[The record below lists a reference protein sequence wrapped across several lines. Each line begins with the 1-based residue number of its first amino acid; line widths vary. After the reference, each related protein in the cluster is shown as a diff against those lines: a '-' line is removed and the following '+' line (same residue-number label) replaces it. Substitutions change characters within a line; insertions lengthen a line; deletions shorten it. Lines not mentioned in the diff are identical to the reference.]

1 MKGWVFSELNWTLG
15 RNWAKRTL
23 LLILAGA
30 VISFFSFWFFSK
42 LHFRLFWSPLQQTYY
57 DTYKRSATDSPDELL
72 VFRILLVDLPA
83 STGGTQSFFATDRDV
98 KLLDNGRFELTKE
111 GRHKGLRSVRWTTY
125 PRVNAAE
132 LYWHLRDYIYDGKSP
147 SDLFRIPRY
156 ATYLL
161 FLCIV
166 AVGIYLDRADV
177 IRRRQGERIRGPE
190 LLTIANFNK
199 VRRGDGIGIRA
210 STPQQAIIRVRRQDE
225 CLHFLIMGDTG
236 TGKSVLIGQ
245 FLDQLRERGDAAIV
259 YDPAREFIVRHF
271 DSKHGDV
278 LLNPLDRRSPY
289 WNPSSELTHPSEA
302 LAIAKSLFPDKE
314 LENRFFTESS
324 RKIFAY
330 LLTFQP
336 SAKQLIDW
344 MSNPDEID
352 ARLSGTALAPLV
364 DKTAAPQRSA
374 VLSTLNLVSDA
385 LKLLPSLDETTAEWS
400 AVGWARERKG
410 WIFISS
416 TPETREALL
425 PLISMWLDM
434 LILRLMSADQ
444 KWARERPVWVVADE
458 VASLQRLP
466 QLATALTESRK
477 PNVRILLGFQGRS
490 QLESRYGLEAEVM
503 LSQPATKIFLRTSE
517 PRAAKWISDSIG
529 DVTVERMREGVTA
542 SVNDSRDSAN
552 YSMNR
557 STEPLISP
565 AQITGLPSLAGYIKS
580 ENYVLKFHFRPDPR
594 PERAQG
600 FVPRPAKL
608 VVPKVQTLSGAL
620 PPGTQP
626 PPISKGEQQQAILT
640 DPVAP
645 AKTPEIK
652 IWE

>member
-15 RNWAKRTL
+15 RNWAKRTV
-23 LLILAGA
+23 LLILGTT
-30 VISFFSFWFFSK
+30 VLSFLCYWLLST
-42 LHFRLFWSPLQQTYY
+42 LHLRLFWSPLQQVYY
-57 DTYKRSATDSPDELL
+57 DAYKQSATDSPNELI
-72 VFRILLVDLPA
+72 VFRILLVDFPA
-83 STGGTQSFFATDRDV
+83 STGGTASFFATDRDV
-98 KLLDNGRFELTKE
+98 KLVDGGRFALTDE
-111 GRHKGLRSVRWTTY
+111 GHRKGLTAARWATY

-132 LYWHLRDYIYDGKSP
+132 LYWHLRDHIYDGKSP
-147 SDLFRIPRY
+147 SELFRIPRY
-156 ATYLL
+156 ATYLV
-161 FLCIV
+161 FVCIV

-177 IRRRQGERIRGPE
+177 IRRRRGEHIRGPE
-190 LLTIANFNK
+190 ILTIGDFNK
-199 VRRGDGIGIRA
+199 ARRGDGIGIRPSA
-210 STPQQAIIRVRRQDE
+210 PQQEIIRVRRRDE

-236 TGKSVLIGQ
+236 TGKSVLIAQ
-245 FLDQLRERGDAAIV
+245 FLDQLRERGDAVIV

-271 DSKHGDV
+271 DDKRGDV

-289 WNPSSELTHPSEA
+289 WNPSSELAHPSEA
-302 LAIAKSLFPDKE
+302 LTIAKSLFPDKE

-330 LLTFQP
+330 LLTFRP

-352 ARLSGTALAPLV
+352 TRLAGTALAPLI

-385 LKLLPSLDETTAEWS
+385 LKLLPSHDETTTEWS
-400 AVGWARERKG
+400 AAGWARERSG

-416 TPETREALL
+416 TPETRESLL

-444 KWARERPVWVVADE
+444 KWAHERPVWVVADE
-458 VASLQRLP
+458 VASLQKLP

-503 LSQPATKIFLRTSE
+503 LSQPATKVFLRTSE

-542 SVNDSRDSAN
+542 AVNDWRDSAN

-565 AQITGLPSLAGYIKS
+565 AQITGLPSLTGYLKS
-580 ENYVLKFHFRPDPR
+580 ENHVVKFQFTPDPR
-594 PERAQG
+594 PEKARG
-600 FVPRPAKL
+600 FLPRPLKA
-608 VVPKVQTLSGAL
+608 VVPTIQAL
-620 PPGTQP
+620 PPAEKPGKQTTP
-626 PPISKGEQQQAILT
+626 VSKSEQQALL
-640 DPVAP
+640 PEALP
-645 AKTPEIK
+645 GKTAEMK

>member
-1 MKGWVFSELNWTLG
+1 
-15 RNWAKRTL
+15 
-23 LLILAGA
+23 
-30 VISFFSFWFFSK
+30 
-42 LHFRLFWSPLQQTYY
+42 
-57 DTYKRSATDSPDELL
+57 
-72 VFRILLVDLPA
+72 
-83 STGGTQSFFATDRDV
+83 
-98 KLLDNGRFELTKE
+98 
-111 GRHKGLRSVRWTTY
+111 
-125 PRVNAAE
+125 VNASQ
-132 LYWHLRDYIYDGKSP
+132 LYWHLRDHVYGDKSP
-147 SDLFRIPRY
+147 SDLFQTPRY
-156 ATYLL
+156 AAYLV

-177 IRRRQGERIRGPE
+177 IRRRRGEHIRGPE
-190 LLTIANFNK
+190 ILTITDFNR
-199 VRRGDGIGIRA
+199 VRQGDGIGVKA
-210 STPQQAIIRVRRQDE
+210 TSSQPEVIRVRRQDE

-236 TGKSVLIGQ
+236 TGKSVLIAQ
-245 FLDQLRERGDAAIV
+245 FLDQLRERGDAVIV

-271 DSKHGDV
+271 DAKRGDV
-278 LLNPLDRRSPY
+278 LLNPLDSRSPY

-302 LAIAKSLFPDKE
+302 LTIAKSLFPDKE

-330 LLTFQP
+330 LLTFRP
-336 SAKQLIDW
+336 SAKQLIEW
-344 MSNPDEID
+344 MSNPEEID
-352 ARLSGTALAPLV
+352 ARLAGTALAPLI

-385 LKLLPSLDETTAEWS
+385 LKLLPSQDETTAEWS

-410 WIFISS
+410 WIFVSS

-444 KWARERPVWVVADE
+444 KRAHERPVWVVADE
-458 VASLQRLP
+458 VASLQKLP

-542 SVNDSRDSAN
+542 AVNDWRDSAN

-565 AQITGLPSLAGYIKS
+565 AQITGLPSLVGYLKS
-580 ENYVLKFHFRPDPR
+580 ENHVVKFQFRPDPR
-594 PERAQG
+594 PEKARG
-600 FVPRPAKL
+600 FAPRPLKFA
-608 VVPKVQTLSGAL
+608 VPTIQTSASAEK
-620 PPGTQP
+620 PKTP
-626 PPISKGEQQQAILT
+626 PPISKGEQQAIL
-640 DPVAP
+640 
-645 AKTPEIK
+645 PESQIGRTNEMK

>member
-23 LLILAGA
+23 LLILSGA
-30 VISFFSFWFFSK
+30 VISFFSFWLFST
-42 LHFRLFWSPLQQTYY
+42 LHFRLFWSPLQQAYY
-57 DTYKRSATDSPDELL
+57 DAYKRSATDSPDELL
-72 VFRILLVDLPA
+72 VFRILLVDLPV
-83 STGGTQSFFATDRDV
+83 STGGIQSFFATDRDV
-98 KLLDNGRFELTKE
+98 KPVDDGRFELTEE
-111 GRHKGLRSVRWTTY
+111 GRRKGLRTVHWMTY

-132 LYWHLRDYIYDGKSP
+132 LYWHLRDHIHDGKSP

-156 ATYLL
+156 ATYLV

-166 AVGIYLDRADV
+166 GVGIYLDRADV

-190 LLTIANFNK
+190 ILTIAGFNK
-199 VRRGDGIGIRA
+199 VRCGDGIGIKA
-210 STPQQAIIRVRRQDE
+210 SAPQQEILRVRRQDE

-236 TGKSVLIGQ
+236 TGKSVLIAQ
-245 FLDQLRERGDAAIV
+245 FLDQLRDRGDATIV
-259 YDPAREFIVRHF
+259 YDPAREFILRHF
-271 DSKHGDV
+271 DSKRGDV

-302 LAIAKSLFPDKE
+302 LTIAKSLFPDKE

-330 LLTFQP
+330 LLTFRP
-336 SAKQLIDW
+336 SAGQLIDW

-352 ARLSGTALAPLV
+352 ARLAGTALAPLV

-444 KWARERPVWVVADE
+444 KWAHERPVWVVADE

-542 SVNDSRDSAN
+542 AVNDSRDSAN

-580 ENYVLKFHFRPDPR
+580 ENHVVKFQFRPDPR
-594 PERAQG
+594 PEKARG

-608 VVPKVQTLSGAL
+608 VVPKVQTPPPAL

-626 PPISKGEQQQAILT
+626 PPILKGGQQQAILT
-640 DPVAP
+640 EPATP
-645 AKTPEIK
+645 AKTSEMK

>member
-23 LLILAGA
+23 LLTFGATIL
-30 VISFFSFWFFSK
+30 SFLGFWLSSTV
-42 LHFRLFWSPLQQTYY
+42 HFRLFWTPLQQAYY
-57 DTYKRSATDSPDELL
+57 DAYKRSATGSSDVL

-83 STGGTQSFFATDRDV
+83 SPGGVQSFFATDRDV
-98 KLLDNGRFELTKE
+98 KPLGNGRFDLTE
-111 GRHKGLRSVRWTTY
+111 EAQGKGLRSVRWATY

-132 LYWHLRDYIYDGKSP
+132 LYWHLRDHIYGGKSP
-147 SDLFRIPRY
+147 NDLFRMPRY
-156 ATYLL
+156 ASYLV
-161 FLCIV
+161 FVCIV

-177 IRRRQGERIRGPE
+177 IRKRRGEHIRGPE
-190 LLTIANFNK
+190 ILTVGDFNK
-199 VRRGDGIGIRA
+199 VRRGDGIGIKA
-210 STPQQAIIRVRRQDE
+210 SAPQEEIIRVRRQDE

-236 TGKSVLIGQ
+236 TGKSVLIAQ
-245 FLDQLRERGDAAIV
+245 FLDQLRERGDAVIV

-271 DSKHGDV
+271 DRKRGDV

-302 LAIAKSLFPDKE
+302 LTIAKSLFPDKE

-330 LLTFQP
+330 LLTFRP
-336 SAKQLIDW
+336 SAKQLIEW

-352 ARLSGTALAPLV
+352 TRLAGTALAPLI

-416 TPETREALL
+416 TPETREPLL

-444 KWARERPVWVVADE
+444 KWAHERPVWVVADE
-458 VASLQRLP
+458 VASLQKLP

-517 PRAAKWISDSIG
+517 PRAAKWMSDSIG

-542 SVNDSRDSAN
+542 AVNDWRDSAN

-565 AQITGLPSLAGYIKS
+565 AQITGLPSLMGYIKS
-580 ENYVLKFHFRPDPR
+580 ENYVVKFQFRPDPR
-594 PERAQG
+594 PEKTRG
-600 FVPRPAKL
+600 FVPRPSTPVL
-608 VVPKVQTLSGAL
+608 PKVQA
-620 PPGTQP
+620 PPPTEKSGTQS
-626 PPISKGEQQQAILT
+626 PPISKGEQQAIL
-640 DPVAP
+640 
-645 AKTPEIK
+645 PETQPGKSAEMK

>member
-23 LLILAGA
+23 LLIFGA
-30 VISFFSFWFFSK
+30 AVLSFLVFWVFSTV
-42 LHFRLFWSPLQQTYY
+42 HFRLFWTPLQQAYY
-57 DTYKRSATDSPDELL
+57 DAYKQSTTGSPDVL
-72 VFRILLVDLPA
+72 VFRILLVDLPV
-83 STGGTQSFFATDRDV
+83 STGGVQTFFATDRDV
-98 KLLDNGRFELTKE
+98 KPLGNGRFELSEE
-111 GRHKGLRSVRWTTY
+111 GHLKGLRSVHWATY
-125 PRVNAAE
+125 PRVNAGE
-132 LYWHLRDYIYDGKSP
+132 LYWHLRDHIYGGQSP
-147 SDLFRIPRY
+147 SDLFRMPRY
-156 ATYLL
+156 ATYLV
-161 FLCIV
+161 FVCIV

-177 IRRRQGERIRGPE
+177 IRKRRGEHIRGPE
-190 LLTIANFNK
+190 ILTIEDFNK

-210 STPQQAIIRVRRQDE
+210 SAPQEEIIRVRRKDE

-236 TGKSVLIGQ
+236 TGKSVLIAQ
-245 FLDQLRERGDAAIV
+245 FLDELRERGDAVIV

-271 DSKHGDV
+271 DAKRGDV

-302 LAIAKSLFPDKE
+302 LTIAKSLFPDKE

-330 LLTFQP
+330 LLTFRP
-336 SAKQLIDW
+336 SAKQLIEW

-352 ARLSGTALAPLV
+352 TRLAGTALAPLI

-385 LKLLPSLDETTAEWS
+385 LKLLPSLDETSAEWS
-400 AVGWARERKG
+400 AVSWARERKG

-416 TPETREALL
+416 TPETREPLL

-444 KWARERPVWVVADE
+444 KWAHERPVWVVADE
-458 VASLQRLP
+458 VASLQKLP

-542 SVNDSRDSAN
+542 AVNDWRDSAN

-565 AQITGLPSLAGYIKS
+565 AQITGLPSLSGYIKS
-580 ENYVLKFHFRPDPR
+580 ENYVVKFQFRPDPQ
-594 PERAQG
+594 PEKARG
-600 FVPRPAKL
+600 FVPRLSKPSL
-608 VVPKVQTLSGAL
+608 PTVQAS
-620 PPGTQP
+620 PPSEKSDTQS
-626 PPISKGEQQQAILT
+626 PPISRGEQQAIL
-640 DPVAP
+640 
-645 AKTPEIK
+645 PETEPGKSAEMK